1 MNLFYHFLNQMS
13 HSTEQDWIILLQANK
28 LVDAT
33 QSYLLIE
40 WNELSDWAEL
50 AHSGG
55 NEVKRSDNTMIG
67 GFRIQNEQ
75 LKLLKGVSGVEQV
88 SETNR
93 LEGATSKSETK
104 VREMRKVNKVG
115 KE

>member
-1 MNLFYHFLNQMS
+1 M
-13 HSTEQDWIILLQANK
+13 
-28 LVDAT
+28 
-33 QSYLLIE
+33 
-40 WNELSDWAEL
+40 SDWAEL

-55 NEVKRSDNTMIG
+55 NEVKRSDNTMRG
-67 GFRIQNEQ
+67 GFRIQNER

-104 VREMRKVNKVG
+104 ERKKIE
-115 KE
+115 K